1 MQNSSPRLTRTT
13 TFARCSD
20 ISEHLFAVRGGLP
33 AQDALEHA
41 AGLFRCAAAIATE
54 AADSSGN
61 NSALNWAT
69 VHLIEMGEAL
79 LESAMATA
87 EPRSH

>member
-1 MQNSSPRLTRTT
+1 MNDLTRTT
-13 TFARCSD
+13 TFARCSET
-20 ISEHLFAVRGGLP
+20 SEHLFAVRGGLP

-41 AGLFRCAAAIATE
+41 AGLFRCAAAIAIATE
-54 AADSSGN
+54 AADTSGK

-87 EPRSH
+87 EPHSH

>member
-1 MQNSSPRLTRTT
+1 MEYLMNHLTRTT

-87 EPRSH
+87 EPSSH